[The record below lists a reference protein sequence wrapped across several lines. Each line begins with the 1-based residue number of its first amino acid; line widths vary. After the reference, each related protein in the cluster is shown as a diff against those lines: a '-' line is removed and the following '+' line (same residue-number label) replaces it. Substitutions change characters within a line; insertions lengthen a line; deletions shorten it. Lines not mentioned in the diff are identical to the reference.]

1 MTQLE
6 IQQMFWR
13 QIRKSGLDIT
23 TIRKRAL
30 EYLHEND
37 DLQDLVED
45 FASQF
50 NEEADEGIILEE
62 IKEITD

>member
-13 QIRKSGLDIT
+13 QIHKSGLDTT
-23 TIRKRAL
+23 TIRKRVL
-30 EYLHEND
+30 EYLHENC

-50 NEEADEGIILEE
+50 GEEADEGIILEE